1 VSSPAV
7 VFDGNDHTDQTENA
21 PYPARFTSVYART
34 KKEAEDRVNAARE
47 TMKIVIL
54 RPKAVFGP
62 GDTSLLPRLLAA
74 AERNRLPQIGDG
86 TNRVDLTYVENVVHA
101 LLLAKDAPAAIGRT
115 YTITNGESPRL
126 WEIVR
131 HVLTELGV
139 SANLRRVSLPAA
151 LSVAAMMETAAHV
164 TGKEPLLT
172 RYSVRIL
179 ARTQTYDISAAERD
193 LGYTPV
199 VSLSEGIERTVA
211 AFAEKAHGTAS
222 VC

>member
-1 VSSPAV
+1 
-7 VFDGNDHTDQTENA
+7 
-21 PYPARFTSVYART
+21 
-34 KKEAEDRVNAARE
+34 
-47 TMKIVIL
+47 
-54 RPKAVFGP
+54 
-62 GDTSLLPRLLAA
+62 
-74 AERNRLPQIGDG
+74 
-86 TNRVDLTYVENVVHA
+86 
-101 LLLAKDAPAAIGRT
+101 
-115 YTITNGESPRL
+115 
-126 WEIVR
+126 
-131 HVLTELGV
+131 
-139 SANLRRVSLPAA
+139 
-151 LSVAAMMETAAHV
+151 METAAHV